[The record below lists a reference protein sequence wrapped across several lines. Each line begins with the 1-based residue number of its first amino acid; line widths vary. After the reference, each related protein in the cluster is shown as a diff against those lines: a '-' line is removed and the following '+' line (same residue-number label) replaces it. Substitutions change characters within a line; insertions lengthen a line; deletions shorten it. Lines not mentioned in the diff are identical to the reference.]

1 MVDDWRV
8 TATLHQP
15 GRAEQL
21 VDRLQRHQVGDE
33 VLARLGGRVAVT
45 TGDSQ
50 VFIYADTERAAHE
63 ATRIVQELSG
73 TEGLEAEL
81 ELHRWHPLEE
91 RWEDAEVP
99 MPRTKAEREAEH
111 QRLEQAETEESQ
123 ALGLAEWEVRVE
135 LESHRQTTELADQL
149 VAEGM
154 EPVRRWRYL
163 VVGANN
169 EDEARALADRL
180 RSEAPAGAGV
190 TVEPGPG
197 MIKDGTADTRYAGWF
212 FGPF

>member
-1 MVDDWRV
+1 MADDWRV

-15 GRAEQL
+15 GHAEEL
-21 VDRLQRHQVGDE
+21 VDRMQRHRVGNE
-33 VLARLGGRVAVT
+33 VLARLGGRVAVS

-50 VFIYADTERAAHE
+50 VFVYADSEDAAHE
-63 ATRIVQELSG
+63 AVRIVQELSRAHA
-73 TEGLEAEL
+73 LEAEL

-91 RWEDAEVP
+91 RWEEADVP
-99 MPRTKAEREAEH
+99 MPQTGAEREAEH
-111 QRLEQAETEESQ
+111 QRLEQAEAEESQ
-123 ALGLAEWEVRVE
+123 ELGLAEWEVRIE
-135 LESHRQTTELADQL
+135 LESHRQTAELADQL

-169 EDEARALADRL
+169 EDEATALADRL
-180 RSEAPAGAGV
+180 RREAPAGAGV

-197 MIKDGTADTRYAGWF
+197 MIKDGTEGTTLVGWF